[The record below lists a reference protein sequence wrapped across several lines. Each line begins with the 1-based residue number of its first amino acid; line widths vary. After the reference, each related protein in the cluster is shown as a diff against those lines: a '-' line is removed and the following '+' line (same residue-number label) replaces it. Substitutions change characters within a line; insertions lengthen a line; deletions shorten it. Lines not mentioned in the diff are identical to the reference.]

1 MRPGVWLN
9 DEMINYYIHGMLLQ
23 RDKRLSNLIP
33 NRKKSHAFNSFFM
46 DKLVKDS
53 RRYKYDN
60 VKSWSKLFDAFE
72 LDKIFIPINIGNSHW
87 VLGVIFIQKKEVRYY
102 DSMHG
107 DGKLYRDAMMRW
119 VVDEAKAKKGI
130 AINEAE
136 WKSIAVETTP
146 QQFNGTDCGVFT
158 IMAADFLSDDLPV
171 NEQTYGQANM
181 PYFRQKIV
189 NDMYRGKL
197 DYPMIVV

>member
-1 MRPGVWLN
+1 
-9 DEMINYYIHGMLLQ
+9 
-23 RDKRLSNLIP
+23 
-33 NRKKSHAFNSFFM
+33 M

-53 RRYKYDN
+53 GRYKYDH
-60 VKSWSKLFDAFE
+60 VKRWSKGFDAFE
-72 LDKIFIPINIGNSHW
+72 LDKIFVPINIGNSHW
-87 VLGVIFIQKKEVRYY
+87 VLGVIFIQKKEVHYY

-107 DGKLYRDAMMRW
+107 NGSNYRNAMMRW

-130 AINEAE
+130 TINKAE
-136 WKSIAVETTP
+136 WKSIAVGTAP

-171 NEQTYGQANM
+171 NEETYGQDYM
-181 PYFRQKIV
+181 PYFRH
-189 NDMYRGKL
+189 MFRGQL

>member
-1 MRPGVWLN
+1 MTMSKVGPSYLMHLN
-9 DEMINYYIHGMLLQ
+9 
-23 RDKRLSNLIP
+23 
-33 NRKKSHAFNSFFM
+33 
-46 DKLVKDS
+46 
-53 RRYKYDN
+53 
-60 VKSWSKLFDAFE
+60 WT
-72 LDKIFIPINIGNSHW
+72 NIGNSHW

-130 AINEAE
+130 TINEAE
-136 WKSIAVETTP
+136 WNSIAVGTAP

-189 NDMYRGKL
+189 NDMYREKL